1 MHDKGHSYSP
11 EQVKKYRKFF
21 VYLNNNTWYKVP
33 ETEDMVKLVMYR
45 FKPDEIEFL
54 QDFPTMPMGLD
65 DIALVKKMDRDE
77 LSVKLDRM
85 SKDGLLYRFTR
96 GDKVYY
102 YLQDLYSVWRTYGWP
117 GASGDNKH
125 EIAKFQ
131 HDSFPEFI
139 SPFEHVTEKG
149 LRVIPVEQ
157 TVDDP
162 RVILPYEAVSKMLNS
177 YTYFCVTYCG
187 CRDRKNNNREM
198 ENCKYPVENC
208 LHFDKLAHYAVE
220 NGLGR
225 EITRQEAENI
235 LHEAAELGLV
245 HGISNQQMG
254 TDTICNCCKCC
265 CMWFETM
272 YRCKHNGT
280 LTPSNYHIAID
291 QETCTGCGLCV
302 KRCPMEA
309 ITLVDIPDARGRKTM
324 VVDDKGH
331 ARELVNKTGKVS
343 TANTD
348 LCIGC
353 GVCAYKC
360 PSKSLKL
367 TRNEAVHHPPA
378 TGRDWMMQF
387 ITQSRQVQ

>member
-1 MHDKGHSYSP
+1 MQIKDQNYSP
-11 EQVKKYRKFF
+11 EQVDKYKRFF
-21 VYLNNNTWYKVP
+21 LYLNNNSWYKVP
-33 ETEDMVKLVMYR
+33 ETGNMLQMVMYR
-45 FKPDEIEFL
+45 FKPDEVEFL
-54 QDFPTMPMGLD
+54 QDFPTMPKSLD
-65 DIALVKKMDRDE
+65 DIAQIKGTDRDE
-77 LSVKLDRM
+77 LSVKLDKM
-85 SKDGLLYRFTR
+85 SRDGLLYRYTR

-102 YLQDLYSVWRTYGWP
+102 YLQDLYSVWRTYSWP
-117 GASGDNKH
+117 GASGENLH
-125 EIAKFQ
+125 EIAAFQ
-131 HDSFPEFI
+131 HESFPEFI
-139 SPFEHVTEKG
+139 EPFRNVTEKG
-149 LRVIPVEQ
+149 LRVIPIEM

-162 RVILPYEAVSKMLNS
+162 RVILPYEAVSKMLDS
-177 YTYFCVTYCG
+177 YTYFCVTHCG
-187 CRDRKNNNREM
+187 CRDRVNNNEEK

-225 EITRQEAENI
+225 EITRQEAEKI
-235 LHEAAELGLV
+235 LRDAAELGLV

-280 LTPSNYHIAID
+280 LTPSNFHIAIE
-291 QETCTGCGLCV
+291 QGTCTGCGLCV

-309 ITLVDIPDARGRKTM
+309 IRLVDSADAKGRKTRI
-324 VVDDKGH
+324 VNAQGLEK
-331 ARELVNKTGKVS
+331 ELVNKTGKVS
-343 TANTD
+343 KANTD

-360 PSKSLKL
+360 PSKSLTL
-367 TRNEAVHHPPA
+367 TRNEAVHHPPQ

-387 ITQSRQVQ
+387 ITQNRSA